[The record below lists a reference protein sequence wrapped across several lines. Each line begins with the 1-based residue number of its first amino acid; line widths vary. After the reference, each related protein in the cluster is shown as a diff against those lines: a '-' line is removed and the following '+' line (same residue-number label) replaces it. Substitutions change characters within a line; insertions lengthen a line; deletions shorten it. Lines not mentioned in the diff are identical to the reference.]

1 LNIEYFPIYPVR
13 LLGGDSTM
21 TTEPILIIELNQPDP
36 KKRGQAYGEA
46 ARERIHA
53 ILDKYREIFQLI
65 TGDTWETTVA
75 RGESFISK
83 AQAFAPDLVE
93 EIRGIAEGADRAF
106 IDIFLLNAR
115 SEILFNPRVL
125 AQECTAVAALPESTT
140 NAETL
145 LAQNWDWYKEIIDC
159 QVILKIGQREEIPSL
174 ITFTEAGQLAKIGMN
189 AAGIGLVVNNLVSDQ
204 PRAGV
209 PWIFITRRVL
219 ESSHLAQAMGYVL
232 STPRAHSIN
241 FLIGY
246 ADGEAVNLE
255 TSPVEENVLWPENGC
270 FVHTNHYLKPG
281 KNFRDLKPLRNPYL
295 STYLRCRRTQKGMAA
310 LNGSI
315 DVKGIRKILS
325 DHMDRPFS
333 VCAHENPAIEPLQ
346 RIVTCLSI
354 IMNLS
359 RKQIHYTLG
368 NPCRGEIQTLDLGW

>member
-1 LNIEYFPIYPVR
+1 
-13 LLGGDSTM
+13 M
-21 TTEPILIIELNQPDP
+21 TTNPIPIIELNQTDP
-36 KKRGQAYGEA
+36 KKRGQLYGEA
-46 ARERIHA
+46 ARERIHT
-53 ILDKYREIFQLI
+53 ILDKYHEIFQCI
-65 TGDTWETTVA
+65 TGETWEKTVE
-75 RGESFISK
+75 RGEPFISK
-83 AQAFAPDLVE
+83 AQVFAPDLVE

-106 IDIFLLNAR
+106 MDIFLLNAR

-125 AQECTAVAALPESTT
+125 AQECTTVAALPESTSSGD
-140 NAETL
+140 TL
-145 LAQNWDWYKEIIDC
+145 LAQNWDWYKEVKNC
-159 QVILKIGQREEIPSL
+159 QVILKIGQREDKPAL

-209 PWIFITRRVL
+209 PWIFLTRRVL

-232 STPRAHSIN
+232 NTPRAHSIN

-255 TSPVEENVLWPENGC
+255 TSPVEEHVLWPQNEF
-270 FVHTNHYLKPG
+270 FVHTNHYLKQG
-281 KNFRDLKPLRNPYL
+281 KNFRDLKPLRDPYL
-295 STYLRCRRTQKGMAA
+295 STYLRCRRAQKGMAA

-315 DVKGIRKILS
+315 DVKGILKILS

-333 VCAHENPAIEPLQ
+333 VCAHQNPAQAPLQ
-346 RIVTCLSI
+346 QVITCLSI
-354 IMNLS
+354 IMNLA

-368 NPCRGEIQTLDLGW
+368 NPCRGESRTLELDSFLS

>member
-1 LNIEYFPIYPVR
+1 
-13 LLGGDSTM
+13 M
-21 TTEPILIIELNQPDP
+21 TTDPILIIELNQTDP

-46 ARERIHA
+46 ARKRIHA
-53 ILDKYREIFQLI
+53 ILDKYREIFQCI
-65 TGDTWETTVA
+65 TGETWETTVD
-75 RGESFISK
+75 RGESFIPK

-106 IDIFLLNAR
+106 MDIFLLNAR

-125 AQECTAVAALPESTT
+125 AQECTTVAALPESTT
-140 NAETL
+140 NGETL
-145 LAQNWDWYKEIIDC
+145 LAQNWDWYKEVINC
-159 QVILKIGQREEIPSL
+159 QVILKIGQREEKPAL

-204 PRAGV
+204 PRTGV

-232 STPRAHSIN
+232 KTQRAHSIN

-255 TSPVEENVLWPENGC
+255 TSPVEEHVLWPENES

-281 KNFRDLKPLRNPYL
+281 KNFRDLKPLRDPYL
-295 STYLRCRRTQKGMAA
+295 STYLRCRRAQKGMAA
-310 LNGSI
+310 LNSNI
-315 DVKGIRKILS
+315 NVKGIRKILS

-333 VCAHENPAIEPLQ
+333 VCTHENPAVAPLQ
-346 RIVTCLSI
+346 QVVTCLSI
-354 IMNLS
+354 IMNLT

-368 NPCRGEIQTLDLGW
+368 NPCRGESRTLELEPFLS